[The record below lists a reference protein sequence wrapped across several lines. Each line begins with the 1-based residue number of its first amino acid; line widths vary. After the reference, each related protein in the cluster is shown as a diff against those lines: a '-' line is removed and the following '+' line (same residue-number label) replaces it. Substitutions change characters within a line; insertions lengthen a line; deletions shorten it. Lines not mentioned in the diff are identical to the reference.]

1 MRLKVQELAMTCFSL
16 PRAMLY
22 FALLIAIVSPVGPVS
37 AHTESDMEGAASR
50 FLAALSIEQQHRAAF
65 SFKSDE
71 RLKWHFI
78 PNELYPRH
86 GISLKELNADQRAL
100 ARALLHSGLSE
111 RGYLTATA
119 IMDLERLLRALEN
132 DNRFARDPEDYYIS
146 LFGTP
151 DPGEA
156 WGWRIEGHHLSLH
169 FTVVDGQT
177 TVSSPSFFGASPA
190 EVHGGSSKGRR
201 LLAPQEDA
209 ARLLVLA
216 LNPAQRAQALVSGV
230 APRDIVTGNKVAID
244 PLSPVGI
251 EASALSSDQQ
261 GLLQALLETY
271 TSLMADDIAAERWSR
286 IRKTGLDKVSF
297 AWAGST
303 EHGKPHYYRVQ
314 GPTFLVEFDNT
325 QNDANHIHSVWR
337 DFTGDFGQDL
347 LREHVE
353 SVKH

>member
-1 MRLKVQELAMTCFSL
+1 MTCF
-16 PRAMLY
+16 PFARAILY
-22 FALLIAIVSPVGPVS
+22 FALLIATISPARLVS

-50 FLAALSIEQQHRAAF
+50 FLAALSIEQQGRATF
-65 SFKSDE
+65 SFTSDE
-71 RLKWHFI
+71 RLKWHYI
-78 PNELYPRH
+78 PSELFPRH
-86 GISLKELNADQRAL
+86 GISLKELNADQRAR
-100 ARALLHSGLSE
+100 ARVLLHSGLSE

-119 IMDLERLLRALEN
+119 IMDLERVLRALTK
-132 DNRFARDPEDYYIS
+132 DNRFARDPEEYFIS

-151 DPGEA
+151 DPRST

-169 FTVVDGQT
+169 FTVVEGRT

-190 EVHGGSSKGRR
+190 EVHGGSSKSRR
-201 LLAPQEDA
+201 ALAPQEDA

-216 LNPAQRAQALVSGV
+216 LAPSQRAQALVSGV
-230 APRDIVTGNKVAID
+230 APKDIVTGNNVSID

-251 EASALSSDQQ
+251 EASALSSYQQ
-261 GLLQALLETY
+261 SLLQALLEAY

-286 IRKTGLDKVSF
+286 IQKTGLDKVTF
-297 AWAGST
+297 AWAGAT
-303 EHGKPHYYRVQ
+303 ERGKPHYYRVQ
-314 GPTFLVEFDNT
+314 GPTFLIEYDNT